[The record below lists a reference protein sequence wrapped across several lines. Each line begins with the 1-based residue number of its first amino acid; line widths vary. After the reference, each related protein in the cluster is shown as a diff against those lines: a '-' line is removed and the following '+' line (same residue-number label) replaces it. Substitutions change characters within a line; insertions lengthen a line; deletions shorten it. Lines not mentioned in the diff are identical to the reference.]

1 MSTEEELAQTFHEL
15 DENGDGQITQ
25 QEFASGMG
33 ARGEEITD
41 DEIESIFAD
50 ADTDKDGKISLSE
63 FTEAWNRAG

>member
-15 DENGDGQITQ
+15 DENGDGHITQ